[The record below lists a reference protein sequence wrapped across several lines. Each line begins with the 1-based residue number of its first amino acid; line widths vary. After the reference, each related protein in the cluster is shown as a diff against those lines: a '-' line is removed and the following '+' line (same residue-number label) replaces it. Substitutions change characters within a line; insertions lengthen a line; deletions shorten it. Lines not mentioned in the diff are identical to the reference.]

1 MIKLIICLF
10 IIFFELS
17 NIFNLINN
25 NVSKTFVI
33 LFTILTIGLN
43 ILMYIVSK
51 LIKNKKIE
59 MKFLIIGSF
68 IGIIYLLGI
77 PMMKGTDEIPHFN
90 RIYQI
95 YSGNIVITDKTEVKV
110 PENVKKYSDPKGLEF
125 YQKNVIFEKDSKKL
139 ELMNMQDAAS
149 GYSPIQYIPQV
160 IGYTT
165 AKIFTFGPFI
175 SFYMVRLFNLLA
187 FLLISFYALKRL
199 PAKKEIVSIL
209 YLAPATLSLVSTMSA
224 DAFLNA
230 NALLFIAI
238 VFDNL
243 YNKKMLSRKDL
254 VILLL
259 TGTVVA
265 TIKTV
270 YIPILLLPLLLKDKA
285 WKKCL
290 IILMPIIASFVWSNL
305 ASTMA
310 SLSES
315 HSTTQ
320 LNYIFSNPL
329 NYLTLFFTTFTNNA
343 YYYITNLFA
352 GSEMIQGAANINGL
366 LVICYLIIFVLS
378 FFNDNREYKINN
390 IVKYIIVFTFLLIL
404 GAIATVMYVSWTP
417 LFDGVKGFEIIGV
430 QSRYFIIL
438 VPILIALIPNKFK
451 KIKYDFSNYVLL
463 LNGLIALNALS
474 SVLVFYFNLL

>member
-1 MIKLIICLF
+1 MEKLIMCLF
-10 IIFFELS
+10 IVFFELS

-25 NVSKTFVI
+25 NVSKTFII

-43 ILMYIVSK
+43 ILMYVVSK
-51 LIKNKKIE
+51 LIKNKKLE
-59 MKFLIIGSF
+59 TKFLIIGSF
-68 IGIIYLLGI
+68 IGIIYLFGI

-125 YQKNVIFEKDSKKL
+125 YQKDVIFEKDSKKL
-139 ELMNMQDAAS
+139 ELMNMEDAAS
-149 GYSPIQYIPQV
+149 GYVPIQYIPQV
-160 IGYTT
+160 LGYTT
-165 AKIFTFGPFI
+165 AKIFNFGPFI
-175 SFYMVRLFNLLA
+175 SFYMVRLFNLVA
-187 FLLISFYALKRL
+187 FLLISFYALKRI
-199 PAKKEIVSIL
+199 PIKKEIVSIL
-209 YLAPATLSLVSTMSA
+209 YLAPATLSLVSTMSG

-230 NALLFIAI
+230 NTLLFIAI

-243 YNKKMLSRKDL
+243 YNQKELNKKDL
-254 VILLL
+254 IMLLF
-259 TGTVVA
+259 TGTVIG

-270 YIPILLLPLLLKDKA
+270 YIPILLLPLLLKDKK

-290 IILMPIIASFVWSNL
+290 IILLPVLAGLIWSK
-305 ASTMA
+305 
-310 SLSES
+310 LSS
-315 HSTTQ
+315 NMSGLTNGDAALQ
-320 LNYIFSNPL
+320 LEFIFKNPL
-329 NYLTLFFTTFTNNA
+329 NYLTIFFKTFTNDV

-352 GSEMIQGAANINGL
+352 GSEMIQGAAEVNGF
-366 LVICYLIIFVLS
+366 LVIGYTLIFILS

-390 IVKYIIVFTFLLIL
+390 IVKYVILFIFLLIL
-404 GAIATVMYVSWTP
+404 GAVATTMYIGWTP
-417 LFDGVKGFEIIGV
+417 LYDGIGGSNIIGV

-463 LNGLIALNALS
+463 LSGLIALDTIS
-474 SVLVFYFNLL
+474 SVLIFYFQLI